1 MVNLSA
7 HKSYYTCCAWFLG
20 KECLEKNDYD
30 MKYYYNAMS
39 LYYITSLVERSK
51 GLKETLN
58 Y

>member
-39 LYYITSLVERSK
+39 LYCIISLVVISK
-51 GLKETLN
+51 GLKES
-58 Y
+58 